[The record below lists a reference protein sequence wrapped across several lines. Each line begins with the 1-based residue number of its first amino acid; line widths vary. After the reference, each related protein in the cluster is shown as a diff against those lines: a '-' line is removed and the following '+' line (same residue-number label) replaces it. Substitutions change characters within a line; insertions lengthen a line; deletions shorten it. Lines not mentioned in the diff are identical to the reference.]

1 MMRRRRLTRDQKL
14 VVSAVAAGLL
24 MAASNGHGAGTAARA
39 GNTLTARMVPAGSSY
54 TAVSWAAALLTAGG
68 WPRTSCN
75 VGAIT
80 AWERA
85 EGGHWANSA
94 RFNPLNTTQP
104 EPGSWSMNSA
114 GVQAYPS
121 WRSGFAATL
130 ATLGNGHYPAILSAL
145 SAGTSARAVAGAV
158 AASPW
163 GTAYFQAN
171 C

>member
-1 MMRRRRLTRDQKL
+1 MNVLAIDFHTD
-14 VVSAVAAGLL
+14 
-24 MAASNGHGAGTAARA
+24 
-39 GNTLTARMVPAGSSY
+39 
-54 TAVSWAAALLTAGG
+54 AVS
-68 WPRTSCN
+68 
-75 VGAIT
+75 
-80 AWERA
+80 RA
-85 EGGHWANSA
+85 EIAQA
-94 RFNPLNTTQP
+94 RDASHQWLP
-104 EPGSWSMNSA
+104 A

-145 SAGTSARAVAGAV
+145 SAGTSARAVADAV

>member
-1 MMRRRRLTRDQKL
+1 MRRRRLTRDQKL

-24 MAASNGHGAGTAARA
+24 MAAVNGHGAATAARA
-39 GNTLTARMVPAGSSY
+39 GNTLTARMIPAGSSY
-54 TAVSWAAALLTAGG
+54 TAASWAAALLTAGG

-75 VGAIT
+75 VSAIT

-85 EGGHWANSA
+85 EGGHWANTA

-145 SAGTSARAVAGAV
+145 SAGTSARAVADAV

-163 GTAYFQAN
+163 GTAWFQAD

>member
-1 MMRRRRLTRDQKL
+1 MRRRRLTRDQKL

-24 MAASNGHGAGTAARA
+24 MAAINGHGAATTARA
-39 GNTLTARMVPAGSSY
+39 GNTLTARMIPAGSSY
-54 TAVSWAAALLTAGG
+54 TAASWAAALLTAGG

-75 VGAIT
+75 VSAIT

-85 EGGHWANSA
+85 EGGHWANTA

-114 GVQAYPS
+114 DVQAYPS

-145 SAGTSARAVAGAV
+145 SAGTSARAVADAV

-163 GTAYFQAN
+163 GTARFQAD